1 MPRKAGTDA
10 AKSATREVK
19 FDILKTVDVLSENQS
34 GWRLELNVVSW
45 NGAKPKY
52 DLRSWNADHS
62 RMTKGITL
70 NAEELAVLREII
82 AELDPYEIEEIQ

>member
-1 MPRKAGTDA
+1 MPRKATSA
-10 AKSATREVK
+10 AGEKAASREVK
-19 FDILKTVDVLSENQS
+19 YEILDTIDVLSENQS

-70 NAEELAVLREII
+70 NAEELSVLREVI
-82 AELDPYEIEEIQ
+82 AEIDPYAIEEM